1 MMKRRLPYTGKGLGY
16 DMQGNVTE
24 VSLWFGEEMPRYE
37 LVIPLTG
44 RPYLRRW
51 P

>member
-1 MMKRRLPYTGKGLGY
+1 MSHTLPYTGKGLGY
-16 DMQGNVTE
+16 DIQGNIME